1 MKSHTEYLSFQT
13 RQKKEILNIT
23 SRLEEILGQ
32 SGVQEGLMLVN
43 PMHIT
48 ASVFVNDA
56 ESGLY
61 QDIQEMLERLA
72 PEGRPYHHH
81 QTGEDN
87 GDAHLKR
94 ILLGQQVVLA
104 ITKGRLDFG
113 PWEQVHYAEFD
124 GQRKKRVVVKII
136 GE

>member
-1 MKSHTEYLSFQT
+1 MKSHTEYLAIQT
-13 RQKKEILNIT
+13 AKKSEILNIT
-23 SRLEEILGQ
+23 PRLEAILAK
-32 SGVQEGLMLVN
+32 SGIQEGLMLVN

-48 ASVFVNDA
+48 ASVYVNDA

-61 QDIQEMLERLA
+61 QDILEKLEELA
-72 PEGRPYHHH
+72 PFGKPYHHH

-94 ILLGQQVVLA
+94 QLLGQQVTLA
-104 ITKGRLDFG
+104 VTKGRLDFG

-124 GQRKKRVVVKII
+124 GMRKKRVIVKII